1 MHTLTDLSPGLGSY
15 ITFEEYPS
23 HPAYYTRYG
32 NPVHQ
37 RVAAILAGL
46 EGTETALLT
55 GSGMGAIST
64 TVLALVKAGD
74 HVVAQTRHYMSTAK
88 LFDEVLPRFGVEAT
102 LVEKSRAR
110 ADDVHQRQAER
121 H

>member
-1 MHTLTDLSPGLGSY
+1 MILAMNDDTPPWHADTRVLHDDAAFADDAAVVAPIHYSA
-15 ITFEEYPS
+15 TFRARDAADFADMANRAR

-55 GSGMGAIST
+55 GSGMGA
-64 TVLALVKAGD
+64 KN
-74 HVVAQTRHYMSTAK
+74 
-88 LFDEVLPRFGVEAT
+88 
-102 LVEKSRAR
+102 
-110 ADDVHQRQAER
+110 
-121 H
+121 